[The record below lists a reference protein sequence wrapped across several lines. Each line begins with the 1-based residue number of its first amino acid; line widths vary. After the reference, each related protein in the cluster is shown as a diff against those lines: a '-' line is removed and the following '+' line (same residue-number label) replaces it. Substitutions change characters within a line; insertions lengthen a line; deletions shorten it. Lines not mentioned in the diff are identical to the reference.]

1 MYLEMYISCYKVR
14 NSPNLQIN
22 CEAPSLT
29 AETDSKFSRL
39 LRLIVKTLKE
49 YPLNSLFSASSTSET
64 PKKLKHQVSHDAA
77 PAGGRVKKGRKTTE
91 EEEGEIVSDPS
102 DSESRRGEKR
112 SRRYSYISNPE
123 VEEKTSPVEPK
134 EKGILDN
141 I

>member
-1 MYLEMYISCYKVR
+1 M
-14 NSPNLQIN
+14 
-22 CEAPSLT
+22 
-29 AETDSKFSRL
+29 
-39 LRLIVKTLKE
+39 
-49 YPLNSLFSASSTSET
+49 NSLFSASSTSET
-64 PKKLKHQVSHDAA
+64 PKKLKRQVSHDAA

-112 SRRYSYISNPE
+112 SRRYSSISNPE

-134 EKGILDN
+134 EKGILGN